1 MIKSKA
7 AKGMAS
13 ITFTVDPQVGAQ
25 VAAVC
30 GDWNDW
36 SPGADVM
43 SPDGEGGF
51 SLTVERPRGELT
63 GSGISWTATGGRTT
77 GPPTP
82 TSPTTSAPTT
92 PWWT

>member
-7 AKGMAS
+7 AKGKAS

-43 SPDGEGGF
+43 SQAPVPRWGWGE
-51 SLTVERPRGELT
+51 
-63 GSGISWTATGGRTT
+63 A
-77 GPPTP
+77 PPFEG
-82 TSPTTSAPTT
+82 
-92 PWWT
+92 